1 MDLGRI
7 YVLPNIIK
15 MQINF
20 SLVGIFFYFT
30 NIILF
35 LFYYNCI
42 VFIKEEIFSFIFL
55 KSITFLIELFIDNH
69 IYKYLFKYCSQV
81 IVFSLLLLH
90 INKCLTQK
98 KIIENIKD
106 LEINDKIYIMLIYML
121 SFFPYEFMFDLQ
133 FFERVLQLVIKMVL
147 AIYFYSYVDKKIKI
161 MLDRLREQQI
171 KSKNEINYLM
181 GCKENYYLKMLRT
194 INSMYLTALI
204 LYICT
209 MLIYISL
216 LYNFN
221 EFVKIVGKFCFFS
234 AFSIVILAQLLFFF
248 CSNKI
253 ELEKAFRKGK
263 LNSGIKKFMIIKIF
277 NQGDFDEN
285 NVFP

>member
-1 MDLGRI
+1 MMDLGRI

-15 MQINF
+15 IQINF
-20 SLVGIFFYFT
+20 SLVGIFFYLT

-55 KSITFLIELFIDNH
+55 KSITFLIELFIDDH
-69 IYKYLFKYCSQV
+69 VSRYLFKYFSQV
-81 IVFSLLLLH
+81 IVFSFLLFH

-98 KIIENIKD
+98 KIIEDIKG

-121 SFFPYEFMFDLQ
+121 SFFPYEFMFEFQ

-216 LYNFN
+216 LYNLN
-221 EFVKIVGKFCFFS
+221 EFVKIVGKFCFFG
-234 AFSIVILAQLLFFF
+234 AFAIIILAQLLFFF

-277 NQGDFDEN
+277 NQVDLDEN
-285 NVFP
+285 NSF

>member
-1 MDLGRI
+1 
-7 YVLPNIIK
+7 
-15 MQINF
+15 
-20 SLVGIFFYFT
+20 
-30 NIILF
+30 
-35 LFYYNCI
+35 
-42 VFIKEEIFSFIFL
+42 
-55 KSITFLIELFIDNH
+55 
-69 IYKYLFKYCSQV
+69 
-81 IVFSLLLLH
+81 
-90 INKCLTQK
+90 
-98 KIIENIKD
+98 
-106 LEINDKIYIMLIYML
+106 
-121 SFFPYEFMFDLQ
+121 
-133 FFERVLQLVIKMVL
+133 MVL

-216 LYNFN
+216 LYNLN
-221 EFVKIVGKFCFFS
+221 EFVKIVGKFCFFG
-234 AFSIVILAQLLFFF
+234 AFAIIILAQLLFFF

-277 NQGDFDEN
+277 NQGDLDEN
-285 NVFP
+285 NSF

>member
-1 MDLGRI
+1 MMDLGRI

-15 MQINF
+15 MQISF

-55 KSITFLIELFIDNH
+55 KSITFLIELFIDDH

-121 SFFPYEFMFDLQ
+121 SFFPYEFMFELQ

-147 AIYFYSYVDKKIKI
+147 AINFYSYVDKKIKI

-216 LYNFN
+216 LYNLN
-221 EFVKIVGKFCFFS
+221 EFVKIVGKFCFFG
-234 AFSIVILAQLLFFF
+234 AFAIIILAQLLFFF

-277 NQGDFDEN
+277 NQGDLDEN
-285 NVFP
+285 NSF

>member
-1 MDLGRI
+1 MMDLGRI

-55 KSITFLIELFIDNH
+55 KSITFLIELFIDDH
-69 IYKYLFKYCSQV
+69 ISRYLFKYWSQV

-106 LEINDKIYIMLIYML
+106 LEISDKIYIMLIYML
-121 SFFPYEFMFDLQ
+121 SFFPYEFMFELQ
-133 FFERVLQLVIKMVL
+133 FFERVLQLVIKIVL

-216 LYNFN
+216 LYNLN
-221 EFVKIVGKFCFFS
+221 EFVKIVGKFCFFG
-234 AFSIVILAQLLFFF
+234 AFAIIILAQLLFFF

-277 NQGDFDEN
+277 NQGDLDEN
-285 NVFP
+285 NSF